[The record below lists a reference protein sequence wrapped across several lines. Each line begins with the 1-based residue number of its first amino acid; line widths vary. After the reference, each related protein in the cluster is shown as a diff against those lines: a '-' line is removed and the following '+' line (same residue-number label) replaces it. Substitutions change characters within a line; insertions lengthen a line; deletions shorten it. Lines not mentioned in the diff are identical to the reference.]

1 MKAYILATRV
11 DKTYCNFMKN
21 EARIEINSFQKIEV
35 YYSFSNGLE
44 KKLQIFFFLFNQ
56 ISFSIFSLN
65 EYNSHYKLYKYY
77 ENWLQH
83 AEVISDVKISDR
95 FFRKILYQK
104 KQKPLSKCKTFVRAL
119 ILNSYT
125 SDSVYHK

>member
-21 EARIEINSFQKIEV
+21 EARIGINSFQKIEL

-56 ISFSIFSLN
+56 IPFSIFSLN
-65 EYNSHYKLYKYY
+65 EYSSHYKLYKYY
-77 ENWLQH
+77 ENWLQQ

-95 FFRKILYQK
+95 FFRKIL
-104 KQKPLSKCKTFVRAL
+104 
-119 ILNSYT
+119 
-125 SDSVYHK
+125 